1 MSALIK
7 TLIFTLLAP
16 GSLVVW
22 IPLYL
27 VYRGPEFELGA
38 ARALGLLPMLLG
50 AAIYLRC
57 AWDFVWTGRGT
68 PALIDP
74 PKTLVATGLYRW
86 TRNPMYVGMLLLLA
100 GEAVFFESLAILKYA
115 LLVAL
120 AFHLWVVFY
129 EEPALRKKFG
139 PAYEQYRRQVRRWL
153 PQPPGKGAGG

>member
-1 MSALIK
+1 MLEPAIRMSALIK

-86 TRNPMYVGMLLLLA
+86 TRNPMYV
-100 GEAVFFESLAILKYA
+100 
-115 LLVAL
+115 
-120 AFHLWVVFY
+120 
-129 EEPALRKKFG
+129 
-139 PAYEQYRRQVRRWL
+139 
-153 PQPPGKGAGG
+153 